1 MAAELQQSHLRAALA
16 ENMRQIRSCEQQ
28 AKRRAASLEA
38 GGLTSLSVK
47 KVLAVYTLSEWQKE
61 AALQAAQQLTTL
73 KAEHPQ
79 YPTSALVDRMFLQ
92 ADLNDLLCM
101 FDDTNVQWEQAVRF
115 ARQML
120 AERGVFSWV
129 KKQNLAHGTAPLSAD
144 VFDRLKREMRDNAL
158 PAPAPATSRGIRKAV
173 ARWRARWSV
182 RRAKLRETDQ
192 VDPELLR
199 QKAGAFRGFEG
210 PFWGP
215 SGGLESGE
223 FSGTGAMY
231 VARKAGFF
239 CGPEVMGNGR
249 ENVCVVL
256 VNFARCFALS
266 GAHVLA
272 HRVLCDRQV
281 PCSRAGAAMA

>member
-199 QKAGAFRGFEG
+199 QKVHM
-210 PFWGP
+210 FWRTV
-215 SGGLESGE
+215 SSVTAKCHALEQARKRSRLLKKAGGLS
-223 FSGTGAMY
+223 SSDL
-231 VARKAGFF
+231 VWLLSRK
-239 CGPEVMGNGR
+239 
-249 ENVCVVL
+249 
-256 VNFARCFALS
+256 S
-266 GAHVLA
+266 
-272 HRVLCDRQV
+272 
-281 PCSRAGAAMA
+281 AAD

>member
-199 QKAGAFRGFEG
+199 QKVHMFWRTVSYVTAKCHALEQGRIGECARTGEGARKR
-210 PFWGP
+210 
-215 SGGLESGE
+215 SRLLKKAGGLS
-223 FSGTGAMY
+223 SSDL
-231 VARKAGFF
+231 VWLLSRK
-239 CGPEVMGNGR
+239 
-249 ENVCVVL
+249 
-256 VNFARCFALS
+256 S
-266 GAHVLA
+266 
-272 HRVLCDRQV
+272 
-281 PCSRAGAAMA
+281 AAD